1 MRNKLEPAVL
11 RNNKS
16 TGVEVQEILQ
26 MMKLDEDWWLVHFSL
41 QRFLKEFRSGG
52 PVEIK

>member
-1 MRNKLEPAVL
+1 MGWLWQVKHGSKMRNKLEPAVL

-26 MMKLDEDWWLVHFSL
+26 MMKLDED
-41 QRFLKEFRSGG
+41 
-52 PVEIK
+52 

>member
-1 MRNKLEPAVL
+1 MGWLWQVKHGAKMQNKLEPAVL

-26 MMKLDEDWWLVHFSL
+26 MMKLDED
-41 QRFLKEFRSGG
+41 
-52 PVEIK
+52 